1 MGVDERIW
9 GYEFERHK
17 GIRAGQLLLS
27 EPFMFDENFRR
38 TVVLICEHSEET
50 GTVGLIVNKPVKL
63 RLNEIIDEFPP
74 FKGKMFL
81 GGPVGTD
88 TIQFIHTVGD
98 MMEGSI
104 KIAEGLY
111 WGGNFEQLKILVE
124 DGNKARKKEGEN
136 VLRITADD
144 IHFYLGYSGWS
155 QGQLEEELR
164 NNSWIIA
171 DATQQYIFQIPP
183 DNLWKEVM
191 KNMGGVY
198 DTMSG
203 YPENPMLN

>member
-111 WGGNFEQLKILVE
+111 WGGNFEQLKVLVE

-164 NNSWIIA
+164 SNSWIIA
-171 DATQQYIFQIPP
+171 DATQQYIFQIAP

>member
-164 NNSWIIA
+164 SNSWIIA
-171 DATQQYIFQIPP
+171 DATQQYIFQIAP